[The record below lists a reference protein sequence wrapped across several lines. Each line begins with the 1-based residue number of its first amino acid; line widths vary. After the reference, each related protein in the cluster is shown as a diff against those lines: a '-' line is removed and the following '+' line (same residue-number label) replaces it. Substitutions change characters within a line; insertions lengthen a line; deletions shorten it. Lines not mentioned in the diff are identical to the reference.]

1 MDGATIITSR
11 EAVIL
16 AGDIGGTNTR
26 LAIFTAAAGFAAPL
40 AEATFPSRDYPG
52 LEPILREFLSGVD
65 RPVDYAGFGVA
76 GPVTAG
82 RAAVTNLPWVVDEA
96 TLPGAF
102 GFKQVLVMND
112 LEATAAAAPSLGA
125 SDLHVLNRGHG
136 VKEGVMAVVA
146 PGTGLGEAYMTW
158 DGSRYAVH
166 PSEGGHADFAPVDA
180 LQAGLLTH
188 LRKRFDHVSYER
200 VCSGMGIANLYAYF
214 RDSGVAAEAGWLS
227 PRLEAAADP
236 APLIVA
242 AALDAE
248 RPCALCRAVLDAF
261 VSILGAAAGNTALK
275 FLATGGVFLG
285 GGIPPRILPALDGR
299 RFMQA
304 FTRKGRLSGLLE
316 KIPVHVI
323 LNPKAALVGAARQ
336 VMTRSGVLKR
346 L

>member
-1 MDGATIITSR
+1 MDGATIMTERDFLI
-11 EAVIL
+11 I
-16 AGDIGGTNTR
+16 AGDVGGTNTR
-26 LAIFTAAAGFAAPL
+26 LAVFTAGVASPL
-40 AEATFPSRDYPG
+40 AEATFPSRKYPG
-52 LEPILREFLSGVD
+52 LEPILREFLSGFD
-65 RPVDYAGFGVA
+65 RPVHYAGLGVA
-76 GPVTAG
+76 GPVAAG
-82 RAAVTNLPWVVDEA
+82 RAVVTNLPWVVDEA
-96 TLPGAF
+96 TLSGAF

-112 LEATAAAAPSLGA
+112 LEAIAAAVPGLGA
-125 SDLHVLNRGHG
+125 SDLHELNRGHG

-146 PGTGLGEAYMTW
+146 PGTGLGEAYITW
-158 DGSRYAVH
+158 DGGRHFVH

-188 LRKRFDHVSYER
+188 LMKRFDHVSYER
-200 VCSGMGIANLYAYF
+200 VCSGMGIADIYAYF

-248 RPCALCRAVLDAF
+248 RPCALCRSVLDAF
-261 VSILGAAAGNTALK
+261 VSILGAAAGNAALK

-285 GGIPPRILPALDGR
+285 GGIPPRILPALESGP
-299 RFMQA
+299 FMQA
-304 FTRKGRLSGLLE
+304 FTRKGRMSELMK

-323 LNPKAALVGAARQ
+323 LNPRAALVGAARQ
-336 VMTRSGVLKR
+336 VIARSGVLKG